1 MNKICCEEKPEKAMC
16 VADYEKE
23 VSKCLFE
30 TRAVLTSIYSTLTS
44 FNNNDN
50 DDVGTPNSLMDNVI
64 ANNELAVQICSI
76 AKDINKVLF
85 NS

>member
-1 MNKICCEEKPEKAMC
+1 MC

-23 VSKCLFE
+23 VSKCLIE
-30 TRAVLTSIYSTLTS
+30 TRAVLTSIYCTLTS

-64 ANNELAVQICSI
+64 ANNELAVQICTI
-76 AKDINKVLF
+76 AKDINKALF

>member
-1 MNKICCEEKPEKAMC
+1 MNNICCEETPKKVMC

-23 VSKCLFE
+23 VSKCLIE
-30 TRAVLTSIYSTLTS
+30 TRAVLTSIYCTLTS

-64 ANNELAVQICSI
+64 ANNELAVQICTI
-76 AKDINKVLF
+76 AKDINKALF